1 MNRFNKFALALAFAC
16 ASSVGQAGSFATY
29 HPDQTNR
36 ERGFDAYREGEHA
49 RAMDHFLQAAR
60 YADKPAQLAISMMYL
75 HGEGVP
81 VDPVLAYVWADL
93 SAERGYVGFLRY
105 REEVWAGLTPE
116 QQQRAVAVGQA
127 MYAEYGDD
135 VAKKRLNRLL
145 QRGLSKRTG
154 SRTGSDFGPIGVV
167 QLDATTRAMLGA
179 MTLYQQ
185 PGRGIGSISPNEFS
199 VRGLS
204 HLTSEVR
211 NRMSGG
217 YYNEA
222 HWKPAAYWELQDLI
236 WSGRGRVEIGPL
248 QKTSAREQDNDNGRG

>member
-1 MNRFNKFALALAFAC
+1 MKRSFLVVFTLLFASI
-16 ASSVGQAGSFATY
+16 ASSAQAGSFATY

-36 ERGFDAYREGEHA
+36 ERGFDAYREGA
-49 RAMDHFLQAAR
+49 YQRAMERFLHAAR
-60 YADKPAQLAISMMYL
+60 YADKPAQLAISMMYW

-81 VDPVLAYVWADL
+81 QDPVMAYVWSDL
-93 SAERGYVGFLRY
+93 AAERGYIAFLRF
-105 REEVWAGLTPE
+105 REEIWATLTTE
-116 QQQRAVAVGQA
+116 QQQRAVEMGQA

-179 MTLYQQ
+179 LTLYQQ
-185 PGRGIGSISPNEFS
+185 PNRGIGAISPGDFS
-199 VRGLS
+199 LRGLS
-204 HLTSEVR
+204 HLTSEIR

-222 HWKPAAYWELQDLI
+222 HWKPDAYWELQDAI
-236 WSGRGRVEIGPL
+236 WSGRGKVEIGPL
-248 QKTSAREQDNDNGRG
+248 QVDRDGPNTRGP